1 MHVARR
7 FLPLTAAL
15 LACTTATGTGAPSTP
30 RADDLDAFV
39 TAQMARRHVPG
50 LSLAIIQ
57 DGRIVSTRTYGVT
70 DPGGSE
76 KVTPT
81 TLFQAG
87 SISKSVA
94 ALGALHLVEAGKLD
108 LDRDVNLTL
117 TSWKLPTNAF
127 TAQRPVTVR
136 ELLSHTA
143 GLTVHGFPGYA
154 VDEPRPTLVQV
165 LNGAPPTNTPA
176 IRVDTTPGAIW
187 RYSGGGYTVLQQM
200 MIDVTG
206 QSFPEFMRRTVL
218 DPVGMTHSSYEQ
230 PLPPALAATT
240 AGGQYADQKPV
251 KGRWHIYPEMAAAG
265 LWTTP
270 TDLARFA
277 IEVQQAYAGRSSKVI
292 SPATARLMLTEVK
305 GGDGLGVFLQGTG
318 NALTF
323 SHGGRDEGFD
333 AFFIAT
339 ASTGQGLAVMINAN
353 DDSRM
358 TDRIVDFV
366 AKKYHWPSASSYV
379 PPVASAVEVPPA
391 QLQSYTGRYELSN
404 NNMITFVVAD
414 GRLSLL
420 SGGLPDEE
428 FVALGNDQF
437 ASTDR
442 NLRVTFTRD
451 AAHDITGLTWVN
463 GDRTRV
469 VPRVGPLVSMLAR
482 QPDPDPAFTAR
493 VDAALRAMA
502 QGGDAV
508 ANASAL
514 TAGARRDF
522 GRRPWPPVAGYR
534 SIAYLGVQDVA
545 ARHLERHG
553 FPVARIAY
561 YTLTTA
567 AGQESLLVYVTQDG
581 LITDFDTVAN

>member
-7 FLPLTAAL
+7 FLPLSVAL
-15 LACTTATGTGAPSTP
+15 LACATGTGTPSAPQG
-30 RADDLDAFV
+30 DDVDAFV
-39 TAQMARRHVPG
+39 TTQMARRHVPG

-70 DPGGSE
+70 DPGGSV

-117 TSWKLPTNAF
+117 TSWKVPTNAF
-127 TAQRPVTVR
+127 TARQPVTVR

-165 LNGAPPTNTPA
+165 LDGAPPTNTPA
-176 IRVDTTPGAIW
+176 IRVDTTPGTIW
-187 RYSGGGYTVLQQM
+187 RYSGGGYTVLQLM

-206 QSFPEFMRRTVL
+206 QSFPEYMRRTVL
-218 DPVGMTHSSYEQ
+218 DPIGMTHSSYEQ
-230 PLPPALAATT
+230 PLPPSLAATT
-240 AGGQYADQKPV
+240 AGGQYSDQKPV

-277 IEVQQAYAGRSSKVI
+277 IEVQQAYSGTSSRVI
-292 SPATARLMLTEVK
+292 SPAMARQMLTEVK
-305 GGDGLGVFLQGTG
+305 DGDGLGVFLQGTG
-318 NALTF
+318 NALMF

-333 AFFIAT
+333 AFLMAT
-339 ASTGQGLAVMINAN
+339 ASTGQGLALMINAN

-366 AKKYHWPSASSYV
+366 ARKYHWPNASTYV
-379 PPVASAVEVPPA
+379 PPAASGGALLPT

-404 NNMITFVVAD
+404 NNLITFAVAD

-420 SGGLPDEE
+420 AGGLPDEE

-437 ASTDR
+437 ASMDR

-451 AAHDITGLTWVN
+451 ASHEITGLTWIN
-463 GDRTRV
+463 ADRTRV

-482 QPDPDPAFTAR
+482 QPDPDPALTAR
-493 VDAALRAMA
+493 VDATLRAMM

-508 ANASAL
+508 ADASAL

-534 SIAYLGVQDVA
+534 GVTFLGAQDVEG
-545 ARHLERHG
+545 RKLERHG
-553 FPVARIAY
+553 SPVARIAY
-561 YTLTTA
+561 YTLTTDR
-567 AGQESLLVYVTQDG
+567 GQQSLLVYVTKDG
-581 LITDFDTVAN
+581 LITDFDNVAN

>member
-1 MHVARR
+1 VHVARR
-7 FLPLTAAL
+7 FLPLSVAL
-15 LACTTATGTGAPSTP
+15 LACATGTGTPSAPQG
-30 RADDLDAFV
+30 DDVDAFV
-39 TAQMARRHVPG
+39 TTQMARRHVPG

-70 DPGGSE
+70 DPGGSV

-127 TAQRPVTVR
+127 TAQRAVTVR

-165 LNGAPPTNTPA
+165 LDGAPPANTPA

-187 RYSGGGYTVLQQM
+187 RYSGGGYTVLQLM

-206 QSFPEFMRRTVL
+206 QSFPEYMRRAVL
-218 DPVGMTHSSYEQ
+218 DPIGMTHSSYEQ
-230 PLPPALAATT
+230 PLPPALAAMT
-240 AGGQYADQKPV
+240 AGGQYSDQTPV
-251 KGRWHIYPEMAAAG
+251 KGRSHIYPEMAAAG

-270 TDLARFA
+270 TDLAHFA
-277 IEVQQAYAGRSSKVI
+277 IEVQQAYTGKSSRVI
-292 SPATARLMLTEVK
+292 SPAMARQMLTEVK
-305 GGDGLGVFLQGTG
+305 DGDGLGVFLQGAG

-333 AFFIAT
+333 AFLIGT

-366 AKKYHWPSASSYV
+366 ARKYHWPSASTYV
-379 PPVASAVEVPPA
+379 PPVASGAVSPA
-391 QLQSYTGRYELSN
+391 QLQAYTGRYELSN
-404 NNMITFVVAD
+404 NNMITFVAAD

-420 SGGLPDEE
+420 AGGLPDEE

-437 ASTDR
+437 ASMDR

-451 AAHDITGLTWVN
+451 ASHEISGLTWTN
-463 GDRTRV
+463 GDRARM
-469 VPRVGPLVSMLAR
+469 VPRVGPLVTMLAR

-493 VDAALRAMA
+493 VDATLRAMA

-522 GRRPWPPVAGYR
+522 GRRPWPPAAGYR
-534 SIAYLGVQDVA
+534 GVQFLGVQDVES
-545 ARHLERHG
+545 RKIERHG

-561 YTLTTA
+561 YTLTTDS
-567 AGQESLLVYVTQDG
+567 GQQSLLVYVTKDG
-581 LITDFDTVAN
+581 LITDFDNVAN

>member
-7 FLPLTAAL
+7 FLPLSVAL
-15 LACTTATGTGAPSTP
+15 LACATGTGTPSAPQG
-30 RADDLDAFV
+30 DDVDAFV
-39 TAQMARRHVPG
+39 TTQMARRHVPG

-70 DPGGSE
+70 DPGGSV

-127 TAQRPVTVR
+127 TAQRAVTVR

-165 LNGAPPTNTPA
+165 LDGAPPANTPA

-187 RYSGGGYTVLQQM
+187 RYSGGGYTVLQLM

-206 QSFPEFMRRTVL
+206 QSFPEYMRRAVL
-218 DPVGMTHSSYEQ
+218 DPIGMTHSSYEQ
-230 PLPPALAATT
+230 PLPPALAAMT
-240 AGGQYADQKPV
+240 AGGQYSDQTPV
-251 KGRWHIYPEMAAAG
+251 KGRSHIYPEMAAAG

-270 TDLARFA
+270 TDLAHFA
-277 IEVQQAYAGRSSKVI
+277 IEVQQAYTGKSSRVI
-292 SPATARLMLTEVK
+292 SPAMARQMLTEVK
-305 GGDGLGVFLQGTG
+305 DGDGLGVFLQGAG

-333 AFFIAT
+333 AFLIGT

-366 AKKYHWPSASSYV
+366 ARKYHWPSASTYV
-379 PPVASAVEVPPA
+379 PPVASGAVSPA
-391 QLQSYTGRYELSN
+391 QLQAYTGRYELSN
-404 NNMITFVVAD
+404 NNMITFVAAD

-420 SGGLPDEE
+420 AGGLPDEE

-437 ASTDR
+437 ASMDR

-451 AAHDITGLTWVN
+451 ASHEISGLTWTN
-463 GDRTRV
+463 GDRARM
-469 VPRVGPLVSMLAR
+469 VPRVGPLVTMLAR

-493 VDAALRAMA
+493 VDATLRAMA

-522 GRRPWPPVAGYR
+522 GRRPWPPAAGYR
-534 SIAYLGVQDVA
+534 GVQFLGVQDVES
-545 ARHLERHG
+545 RKIERHG

-561 YTLTTA
+561 YTLTTDS
-567 AGQESLLVYVTQDG
+567 GQQSLLVYVTKDG
-581 LITDFDTVAN
+581 LITDFDNVAN

>member
-1 MHVARR
+1 VHTARR
-7 FLPLTAAL
+7 FVPLLVAL
-15 LACTTATGTGAPSTP
+15 LACATGTSTP
-30 RADDLDAFV
+30 SAPQADDLDAFV

-57 DGRIVSTRTYGVT
+57 DGRIASTRVYGVT
-70 DPGGSE
+70 DPGGSVP
-76 KVTPT
+76 VTPS

-108 LDRDVNLTL
+108 LGRDVNRTL
-117 TSWKLPTNAF
+117 TSWKLPGNAF
-127 TAQRPVTVR
+127 TAQQPVTVR

-165 LNGAPPTNTPA
+165 LDGAPPTNTPA

-206 QSFPEFMRRTVL
+206 ESFPEYMRRTVL
-218 DPVGMTHSSYEQ
+218 DPIGMTHSSYEQ
-230 PLPPALAATT
+230 PLPPSLAAST

-277 IEVQQAYAGRSSKVI
+277 IEVQQAYAGTSSRVI
-292 SPATARLMLTEVK
+292 SPAMARQMLTEVK
-305 GGDGLGVFLQGTG
+305 DGDGLGVFLQGTG
-318 NALTF
+318 TKLMFN
-323 SHGGRDEGFD
+323 HGGRDEGFD
-333 AFFIAT
+333 AFLT
-339 ASTGQGLAVMINAN
+339 ASAATGQGVAVMINAN

-358 TDRIVDFV
+358 VDRIVGFV
-366 AKKYHWPSASSYV
+366 ARKYHWPSAPSYA
-379 PPVASAVEVPPA
+379 PPVASAVALPVA
-391 QLQSYTGRYELSN
+391 LLRSYTGRYELSN
-404 NNMITFVVAD
+404 NNMITFVAAN

-420 SGGLPDEE
+420 AGGLPDEE
-428 FVALGNDQF
+428 FVPLGNDQF
-437 ASTDR
+437 ASMDR
-442 NLRVTFTRD
+442 NLRVTFM
-451 AAHDITGLTWVN
+451 HDGGGEITGLTWTID
-463 GDRTRV
+463 DRTRT

-482 QPDPDPAFTAR
+482 QSDPDPAFTTR
-493 VDAALRAMA
+493 LDATLRAMT

-508 ANASAL
+508 ANAPAL

-522 GRRPWPPVAGYR
+522 SRRAWPPVAGYR
-534 SIAYLGVQDVA
+534 RVSFLASQDVE
-545 ARHLERHG
+545 ARHLDRHG
-553 FPVARIAY
+553 HPVARIAY
-561 YTLTTA
+561 YTLTTD
-567 AGQESLLVYVTQDG
+567 AGQESLLVYVTKEG
-581 LITDFDTVAN
+581 LITDFDDVAN